1 MKKRVA
7 YTNQALAFA
16 ESMPEREQIRLRRIV
31 ARLEDDGYLVAPFG
45 EKVEG
50 YANLF
55 AIRIASGRN
64 IRFFYAY
71 AIVDVVWILSGY
83 EKKRQSIPAREIE
96 RALSIRRSLG
106 I

>member
-7 YTNQALAFA
+7 FTDQALSFA
-16 ESMPEREQIRLRRIV
+16 ETLQGHEKIRLRKIV
-31 ARLEDDGYLVAPFG
+31 ARLEEDGYLVSPFG
-45 EKVEG
+45 EKVES

-55 AIRIASGRN
+55 AIRIVSGKN

-71 AIVDVVWILSGY
+71 AVEDVVWVLSGY
-83 EKKRQSIPAREIE
+83 EKKRQSIPRDELQK
-96 RALSIRRSLG
+96 ALSIKRSLG